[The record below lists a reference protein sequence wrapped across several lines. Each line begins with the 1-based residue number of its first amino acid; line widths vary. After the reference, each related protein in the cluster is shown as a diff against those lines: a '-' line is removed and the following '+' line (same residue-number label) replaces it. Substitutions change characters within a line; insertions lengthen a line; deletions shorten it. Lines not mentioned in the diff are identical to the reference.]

1 MSVLCGSMCGS
12 MWLHPNKATLVQAV
26 TRQASVICVDTLQKR
41 LSMPDLA
48 DCQQSS
54 LSVMA
59 LGVEMQSV
67 DGMEG
72 AFKAEWISGQVGL
85 AIWSSITIDQ

>member
-1 MSVLCGSMCGS
+1 
-12 MWLHPNKATLVQAV
+12 
-26 TRQASVICVDTLQKR
+26 
-41 LSMPDLA
+41 MPDLA